1 MGIRSAIFASSLFL
15 ATAAH
20 AEYRTENV
28 AGWELTANT
37 DEGNPEDPP
46 SPYSYEMTHRGSKLM
61 VEYEIKAGQQR
72 ELGVQRLNCGD
83 ATDASGGVFYSEA
96 FYLTGD
102 AARDAAGLRELAATL
117 DASFDTSCKADPTAL
132 AAAMKDFGTAAARLE
147 SWAAAKPIAPVWAWF
162 LDYSYDPQGHSIARQ
177 NQAFSVRY
185 VVPFDPAVEGGL
197 AVEPVDCPS
206 VEGFL
211 EPYNVPVARGGSPAD
226 HYRRVRAAIDAGIA
240 KVAAQ
245 CGTSPAAGARL
256 TDGLAEAI
264 ALAEEAARKER
275 AAE

>member
-1 MGIRSAIFASSLFL
+1 MGIRSALFTTGLFL

-20 AEYRTENV
+20 AEYRTDSI

-37 DEGNPEDPP
+37 DAGNPEDPP
-46 SPYSYEMTHRGSKLM
+46 SPYSYEMTHRGPKLM

-72 ELGVQRLNCGD
+72 ELGVQRLNCGK
-83 ATDASGGVFYSEA
+83 ATDGSGGVIYSESL
-96 FYLTGD
+96 YLTGD
-102 AARDAAGLRELAATL
+102 AARDAAALRALATTL
-117 DASFDTSCKADPTAL
+117 DASFDEDCKGDPAAL

-147 SWAAAKPIAPVWAWF
+147 SWAAAKPIAPVWTWT

-185 VVPFDPAVEGGL
+185 VIPVDPAAEGGL
-197 AVEPVDCPS
+197 AVEPVDCPRL
-206 VEGFL
+206 EGFL
-211 EPYNVPVARGGSPAD
+211 EPYYVPVARSGSPAD
-226 HYRRVRAAIDAGIA
+226 HHRRVRAAIDAGIA

-245 CGTSPAAGARL
+245 CGTAPAAGARL

-264 ALAEEAARKER
+264 ALAEEAARNET